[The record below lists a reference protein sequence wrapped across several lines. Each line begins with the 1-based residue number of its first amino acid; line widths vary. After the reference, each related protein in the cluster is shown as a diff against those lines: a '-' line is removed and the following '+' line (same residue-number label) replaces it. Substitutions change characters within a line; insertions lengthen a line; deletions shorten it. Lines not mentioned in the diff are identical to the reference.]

1 MGMTGLLGSLLGA
14 GGGRMIGSMLG
25 GRTGGMIGSL
35 AGSMLGGKAMRGG
48 GGGAGG
54 LGGMLGGLMGGGDDN
69 QAAAPANLNDSQ
81 AEILIRAMVNS
92 AKADGQVD
100 EKEVNAIV
108 GKLGN
113 DIDAADE
120 AFLRAE
126 LAKPLDVQGFIDSVP
141 ADLSTQVYAM
151 SLLSIDLD
159 HEGEK
164 QYLMQLANGLG
175 IDADTANAIHD
186 DVDAPKIF

>member
-14 GGGRMIGSMLG
+14 GGGRMVGQMLG

-69 QAAAPANLNDSQ
+69 EAPAANLNDSQ

-100 EKEVNAIV
+100 EAEINAIV

-113 DIDAADE
+113 DLDASDE

-126 LAKPLDVQGFIDSVP
+126 LSKPLDVQGFIDSVP

-164 QYLMQLANGLG
+164 QYLMQLANGLN

>member
-1 MGMTGLLGSLLGA
+1 MVGQ
-14 GGGRMIGSMLG
+14 MLG

-69 QAAAPANLNDSQ
+69 EAPAANLNDSQ

-100 EKEVNAIV
+100 EAEINAIV

-113 DIDAADE
+113 DLDASDE

-126 LAKPLDVQGFIDSVP
+126 LSKPLDVQGFIDSVP

-164 QYLMQLANGLG
+164 QYLMQLANGLN